1 MTSNKNKGKS
11 KFKLDKLRELKIK
24 KLEKTLID
32 VTLRGEEHYIFINER
47 NKAQIVSNTR
57 AWISEHIKTAVLKH
71 NYQIDKVN
79 QMLIRDFTDKELD
92 EFDKHYA

>member
-57 AWISEHIKTAVLKH
+57 AWISEHIKIAVLKH
-71 NYQIDKVN
+71 NYQVDKVN

-92 EFDKHYA
+92 EFEKHYA